1 MCRHSQKRQKWGE
14 MAIFDQFSSISSSI
28 CGQTKR
34 ASDFVPMNHHRPLNR
49 PRGSDPDYLQRP
61 LMASFRARNLAIQF
75 RSAGRQGTG
84 NLMLFFSVDSIN
96 LILQGI
102 RRRLCEYKRTFIWR
116 NVEWKNTFLMLTVC
130 IRHIVSERELLLFS
144 SQITAISKST
154 CQERLCNLHAFQY
167 VRIGSADNKHHI
179 NNVIEQITILYV

>member
-49 PRGSDPDYLQRP
+49 PRGSNLDYLQRP

-84 NLMLFFSVDSIN
+84 NLMI
-96 LILQGI
+96 
-102 RRRLCEYKRTFIWR
+102 
-116 NVEWKNTFLMLTVC
+116 FLVL
-130 IRHIVSERELLLFS
+130 IVSTWYFKVYVDVYANIKEHLSEEMLNERTHFW
-144 SQITAISKST
+144 
-154 CQERLCNLHAFQY
+154 CW
-167 VRIGSADNKHHI
+167 
-179 NNVIEQITILYV
+179 LYVYVISSVRENFCYFLCK